1 MYGCVCVSN
10 GKTEFQLELTW
21 LRDHPQKYDL
31 GECEFHLALAVEDME
46 KAHALHEKL
55 GCICY
60 ENPAM
65 GIYFI
70 SDPDGYWIEIIP
82 TNCEDCVYY
91 EYDPEADTNYC
102 EADLDEDE
110 MERFLRSAN
119 DSCPF
124 YRPGDEY
131 RTARRQ

>member
-1 MYGCVCVSN
+1 MDKSIQFYHDALGLESVRRKEAEDGSFVLTFLGD
-10 GKTEFQLELTW
+10 GKTDFRLELTW

-31 GECEFHLALAVEDME
+31 GECEFHLALSVPDMD

-70 SDPDGYWIEIIP
+70 SDPDGYWIEI
-82 TNCEDCVYY
+82 V
-91 EYDPEADTNYC
+91 PE
-102 EADLDEDE
+102 
-110 MERFLRSAN
+110 R
-119 DSCPF
+119 
-124 YRPGDEY
+124 
-131 RTARRQ
+131 

>member
-1 MYGCVCVSN
+1 MFAFNHFNFNVTDLERSIAFYHDALGLEPVRRKEAADGSFILTFLGD

-31 GECEFHLALAVEDME
+31 GECEFHLALALENME
-46 KAHALHEKL
+46 TAHALHEKL

-82 TNCEDCVYY
+82 TK
-91 EYDPEADTNYC
+91 
-102 EADLDEDE
+102 
-110 MERFLRSAN
+110 
-119 DSCPF
+119 
-124 YRPGDEY
+124 
-131 RTARRQ
+131 

>member
-1 MYGCVCVSN
+1 MFTFNHFNFNVADLDKSIQFYHDALGLESVRRKEAEDGSFVLTFLGD
-10 GKTEFQLELTW
+10 GKTDFRLELTW

-31 GECEFHLALAVEDME
+31 GECELHLALSVPDMD

-70 SDPDGYWIEIIP
+70 SDPDGYWIEI
-82 TNCEDCVYY
+82 V
-91 EYDPEADTNYC
+91 PE
-102 EADLDEDE
+102 
-110 MERFLRSAN
+110 R
-119 DSCPF
+119 
-124 YRPGDEY
+124 
-131 RTARRQ
+131 